1 MKEENSL
8 TIAWNRNKH
17 FTATNHSSKVLPVP
31 FPVLLPVY
39 FPLLDLDGSR
49 FDTSVLNT
57 VNSLSSFTNACG
69 KVRILKWQ
77 FFLFM
82 RFEMTKNAVSYGFMS
97 DFLIDT
103 LILTKNLFI
112 DRDIKDI
119 KDPKN
124 DSPNS
129 IFKNF
134 QYFDSKFHFL
144 NFWFCWNALAS
155 ENPSPKENY
164 HSVNCKCSIDF
175 VVPFALKNVSK
186 LAYYVMNM
194 LRNDITFKTELQ
206 KLLLEIVR
214 PNLTY

>member
-1 MKEENSL
+1 
-8 TIAWNRNKH
+8 
-17 FTATNHSSKVLPVP
+17 
-31 FPVLLPVY
+31 
-39 FPLLDLDGSR
+39 
-49 FDTSVLNT
+49 
-57 VNSLSSFTNACG
+57 
-69 KVRILKWQ
+69 
-77 FFLFM
+77 
-82 RFEMTKNAVSYGFMS
+82 MTKNAVSYGFMS

-134 QYFDSKFHFL
+134 QYFDSKLTPDFL
-144 NFWFCWNALAS
+144 NFCWNALAS

-194 LRNDITFKTELQ
+194 SRNDITFKTELQ